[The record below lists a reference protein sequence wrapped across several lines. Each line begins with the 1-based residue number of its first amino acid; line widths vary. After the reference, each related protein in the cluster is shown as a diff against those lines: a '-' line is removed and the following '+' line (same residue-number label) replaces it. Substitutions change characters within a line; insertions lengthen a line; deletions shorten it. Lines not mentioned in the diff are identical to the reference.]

1 MSDDYETGYDGY
13 DMGREV
19 IVGGPH
25 DYDELLGHAVGAD
38 PMAPRP
44 YAPPPRQAPP
54 PPLARYDEGYRRRGN
69 YEPRGTRGP
78 RIEREEPTRSRQFPI
93 GLTRR
98 NILPNE
104 TVEIEVKPQV
114 HFRGERLAVAPS
126 LARFFSLIDI
136 KVGAGSQLAAIG
148 EMGAECFSALSV
160 GTSLELDTAEP
171 GIVIVV
177 IVRNMDTAAHDFQ
190 AVLYGTVLK

>member
-1 MSDDYETGYDGY
+1 MSDDYETGYEDY
-13 DMGREV
+13 EMGREM
-19 IVGGPH
+19 IVGAG
-25 DYDELLGHAVGAD
+25 DYDELLSHATGAE
-38 PMAPRP
+38 PMAR
-44 YAPPPRQAPP
+44 RPP
-54 PPLARYDEGYRRRGN
+54 PPQYNAQPPQLARYDEGYRRRSSP
-69 YEPRGTRGP
+69 ETRRGP
-78 RIEREEPTRSRQFPI
+78 RLERDEPTRARQFPI

-98 NILPNE
+98 NILPND

-114 HFRGERLAVAPS
+114 HFRGERFAIAPS
-126 LARFFSLIDI
+126 IARYFSLIDI

-177 IVRNMDTAAHDFQ
+177 IVRNTDAATHDFQ